1 MEKNVKKNRHIY
13 VILNQF
19 AVHLKLTQHCKST
32 NTSIKSSL
40 FWGKKKK
47 EKENPEKKK
56 RSREVTKPTR

>member
-40 FWGKKKK
+40 FWGIKRGK
-47 EKENPEKKK
+47 EKLKDIDALY
-56 RSREVTKPTR
+56 